1 MKPTVVFDLDGTL
14 VDSLADITASFRH
27 VLRAFGLPEP
37 DDRAMAG
44 LIGRPLVE
52 MFRRAAPGADAEALA
67 EAYRAHYREHMADRS
82 RPYPGVPELLARLR
96 GEGYALVVAT
106 TKRTATARK
115 LAEAV
120 GILHL
125 LDHVQG
131 TDGLPAKP
139 APDVVEAAVQAVSGQ
154 GVCMVGDTV
163 HDVLAGKA
171 AGLCTFAVT
180 WGNHDAATLAAV
192 APDHLEPTLEPLP
205 ERLEPALARR

>member
-1 MKPTVVFDLDGTL
+1 LKPAVVFDLDGTL

-27 VLRAFGLPEP
+27 ALRAAGLPPPSDGE
-37 DDRAMAG
+37 MAD

-52 MFRRAAPGADAEALA
+52 MFRRAAPAADAGALA

-106 TKRTATARK
+106 TKRTATARR

-120 GILHL
+120 GLLPL

-131 TDGLPAKP
+131 SDGLPPKP
-139 APDVVEAAVQAVSGQ
+139 APDVVLAAVRAVGGQ
-154 GVCMVGDTV
+154 GVCMVGDTT
-163 HDVLAGKA
+163 HDVLAGRA

-180 WGNHDAATLAAV
+180 WGNHDAATLAA
-192 APDHLEPTLEPLP
+192 AGPDHLEPDLSRLPRLLEPLAV
-205 ERLEPALARR
+205 R